1 MTAGRPLGDYLRAR
15 RELIRPEEA
24 GLPAGNGRRR
34 VAGLRRSEVAMLAG
48 ISTEYYVKLE
58 QGREIHPTD
67 QVLEALSRALQL
79 DATARSYLA
88 SLVHLPHVETGPKRE
103 LAHIRWLIDGW
114 PLTAA
119 VVHDRYNDIV
129 ASNALM
135 RAIVPAYREG
145 ANSLAA
151 LLLDPEVRALY
162 GDEWDG
168 LTARSVALLRA
179 NSGPQPYLVRTQQ
192 LIAQLTRE
200 SPRFREVWPRNDVH
214 GAGDGVHH
222 LAHPRVGALSLRFA
236 RFPVLGPGEHS
247 IFVYYAEP
255 GTPTADALAVLAR
268 EG

>member
-1 MTAGRPLGDYLRAR
+1 MTAGRPLGEYLRAR
-15 RELIRPEEA
+15 RELIRPEDA
-24 GLPAGNGRRR
+24 GLPDGGARRR

-88 SLVHLPHVETGPKRE
+88 SLVHLPQHETAPRRE
-103 LAHIRWLIDGW
+103 LGHIRWLIDGW

-119 VVHDRYNDIV
+119 IVHDRYNDV
-129 ASNALM
+129 LATNALM
-135 RAIVPAYREG
+135 RALIPAYREG
-145 ANSLAA
+145 SNSLAA
-151 LLLDPEVRALY
+151 LLLDPEVRELY
-162 GDEWDG
+162 GEEWEG

-214 GAGDGVHH
+214 GAGDGVHRIT
-222 LAHPRVGALSLRFA
+222 HPRMGTLALRFA
-236 RFPVLGPGEHS
+236 RLPLIGPGEHS
-247 IFVYYAEP
+247 IFLYYAEP
-255 GTPTADALAVLAR
+255 GTPTAAALAALAA